1 MVVVTRE
8 GCHLCDD
15 ALSITQ
21 SVCDDVHADWLAVDV
36 DTDPEL
42 RAVYTDHVPVTF
54 VDGVE
59 FSVWVLDKVRL
70 RSALLHVAERG

>member
-1 MVVVTRE
+1 
-8 GCHLCDD
+8 
-15 ALSITQ
+15 
-21 SVCDDVHADWLAVDV
+21 
-36 DTDPEL
+36 
-42 RAVYTDHVPVTF
+42 VTF